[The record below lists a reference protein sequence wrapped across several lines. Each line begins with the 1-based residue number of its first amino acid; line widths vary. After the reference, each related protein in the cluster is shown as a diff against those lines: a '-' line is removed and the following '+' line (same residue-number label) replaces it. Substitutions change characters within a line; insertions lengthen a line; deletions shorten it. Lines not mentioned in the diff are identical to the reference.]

1 LSNLETALRAALAKG
16 DTSDPAF
23 REKVYTAAANAMERS
38 LTAKGVGEGE
48 LVAARK
54 RLASVIAGLE
64 GEYRGAP
71 PARPVPPVAEQ
82 TRTHP
87 VQARPAPRPG
97 SERREPMLDMPG
109 DEPTLVARPRPGTD
123 QGPNVELADD
133 RRIGDT
139 PRMRRR
145 PFSAV
150 LAVVAITALL
160 IVGFGFAYLTGAF
173 QSAQERDTS
182 VPNPPARLE
191 DEDGPAQSGAPAL
204 AGANV
209 AAEEGW
215 ITLFRPADPTV
226 ISLSGG
232 AAAAVT
238 SDPFGDYARLTLD
251 GSDSVA
257 SITVP
262 IGVLL
267 ELQGKPVNIALTA
280 RTDEGPATGIAVTC
294 DFGAL
299 GGCGRKRFSIGQ
311 APSEFVFRV
320 DLPEVSEI
328 TGPGAIQLRAS
339 PEAQPGPVDLLN
351 MRIRAVSQ

>member
-1 LSNLETALRAALAKG
+1 MSKLETALRAALAKG

-38 LTAKGVGEGE
+38 LTAKGVDEAE

-54 RLASVIAGLE
+54 RLAGIIAGLE
-64 GEYRGAP
+64 GEHRGGPIA
-71 PARPVPPVAEQ
+71 APVPPVAAP
-82 TRTHP
+82 TRTAP
-87 VQARPAPRPG
+87 VQPAPAAARG
-97 SERREPMLDMPG
+97 EGRREPVLDTPAN
-109 DEPTLVARPRPGTD
+109 EPMLVARARPGTD
-123 QGPNVELADD
+123 EGPSIDLADD
-133 RRIGDT
+133 RRIGGK

-150 LAVVAITALL
+150 LVVVALIALL
-160 IVGFGFAYLTGAF
+160 IVGFGFAYLTGVF

-191 DEDGPAQSGAPAL
+191 DEDGPVQSGAPAR
-204 AGANV
+204 AGDNV

-215 ITLFRPADPTV
+215 ITLFRPSDPTV
-226 ISLSGG
+226 IGLSGG

-238 SDPFGDYARLTLD
+238 SDPFGDYARLTLE
-251 GSDSVA
+251 GSEALA
-257 SITVP
+257 SIAVP
-262 IGVLL
+262 VGVLL
-267 ELQGKPVNIALTA
+267 ELQGRPINIALTA

-299 GGCGRKRFSIGQ
+299 GGCGRKRFSVGQ

-328 TGPGAIQLRAS
+328 TGPGSIQLRAS
-339 PEAQPGPVDLLN
+339 PEAEPGPVDLLN
-351 MRIRAVSQ
+351 MRIRAVAQ